1 MKYTLTIL
9 LFITIHISFAQNFK
23 FGKVSK
29 EELSEKVHPLDS
41 SAHAAVLYKSYKV
54 YFDYRENEGFVQVN
68 EITER
73 IKIYD
78 KDGYDYAT
86 HQVRLYDESATKKQ
100 ELKGLKAYTYYLDGG
115 KVEKD
120 KLKNESIFEEKVNDY
135 WATTKFTMPSIND
148 GVVIEYEYR
157 IESPFYGIEDIIL
170 QYNVPINVL
179 EVDVRTPEYFVFNKL
194 LNPKSTFY
202 PNLEENSVSRT
213 EIRKGSRSDFEQAGV
228 NRSSADWQFQ
238 ENIVMINANNVPAL
252 KLEPYTDNI
261 NNYRAKLIMEYA
273 YFKGP
278 NGQSEI
284 YATDWD
290 QVVKRIYDSES
301 FGGQLQKTN
310 YFEDDLNAILQGVSD
325 PMEKAFKIYSFV
337 KSKVKQNDFVG
348 YSSDQGVK
356 QAYKT
361 GEGNVA
367 DINLMLVAMLRY
379 AGLNANP
386 VLLSTRSNGIP
397 IVATRKGFNYVIAA
411 IEVPDGLIMLDA
423 TDANAT
429 ANILPTHTLNWQ
441 GRIVREHGS
450 SAWVNLLPSMSSKEI
465 TSINAKLNTDL
476 SVDGKVRTL
485 FSNYLAYNFRDDY
498 KGLDEE
504 SHIAR
509 LEKNKGN
516 IEISNLEF
524 TNQYEVEKPI
534 TYSYDY
540 HVENEVEEIGDKLY
554 FSPML
559 FFTPKENIFK
569 QENRS
574 YPIDFIFPISEKY
587 TVNVMLPEGY
597 VVESLPESS
606 KIEFNGREGEFS
618 YLAREN
624 GSMLQ
629 FSINLDLNKSLILTN
644 EYKQFKKFFEFVIE
658 KETEKVVLKKG

>member
-1 MKYTLTIL
+1 MKHILTIFL
-9 LFITIHISFAQNFK
+9 LITIHFSFAQNFK

-41 SAHAAVLYKSYKV
+41 SAHAAILYKSYKV
-54 YFDYRENEGFVQVN
+54 YFDFRENEGFVQVN
-68 EITER
+68 EIVER

-86 HQVRLYDESATKKQ
+86 HQVRLYDESATNKQ

-120 KLKNESIFEEKVNDY
+120 KLKNESVFEEKVNDY
-135 WATTKFTMPSIND
+135 WSTTKFTMPSIND

-202 PNLEENSVSRT
+202 PTIEENSISRT
-213 EIRKGSRSDFEQAGV
+213 EIRKASV

-252 KLEPYTDNI
+252 KLEPFTDNI

-310 YFEDDLNAILQGVSD
+310 YFEDDLNNILQGVTD
-325 PMEKAFKIYSFV
+325 PMEKAFKVYNFV

-356 QAYKT
+356 QAYKS
-361 GEGNVA
+361 GEGNVG

-386 VLLSTRSNGIP
+386 ILLSTRSNGIP

-411 IEVPDGLIMLDA
+411 IEVSNGFIMLDA
-423 TDANAT
+423 TDVNASP
-429 ANILPTHTLNWQ
+429 NILPIHTLNWQ

-450 SAWVNLLPSMSSKEI
+450 SAWVNLLPSVSSKEV
-465 TSINAKLNTDL
+465 TSINAKLNADL

-485 FSNYLAYNFRDDY
+485 YSNYLAYNFRDDY

-504 SHIAR
+504 SHIAL
-509 LEKNKGN
+509 LEKDKGD

-534 TYSYDY
+534 TFSYDY
-540 HVENEVEEIGDKLY
+540 HVESEIEEIGDKLY

-559 FFTPKENIFK
+559 FFTPKENFFK
-569 QENRS
+569 QETRS
-574 YPIDFIFPISEKY
+574 YPIDFIYPISEKY
-587 TVNVMLPEGY
+587 TVNIMLPEGY
-597 VVESLPESS
+597 IVESLPESS
-606 KIEFNGREGEFS
+606 KIEFNGNQVEFS

-629 FSINLDLNKSLILTN
+629 FSINLDINKSLILTN
-644 EYKQFKKFFEFVIE
+644 EYKQFKKFFEFMIE